1 VIVPYSKE
9 NKVTLG
15 YRFKVSGDLNLG
27 ATLSEAHRKATVDQ
41 NAITPLNDGMTNNQA
56 GFINSGNFPGYV
68 SFFDASRNENLAKA
82 DANWQAL
89 DNLNLS
95 LSGKYTKDEYPDST
109 LGMQNGHSSSI
120 NFDSTLAYAE
130 NGTVSFYATA
140 QKRDMFYKNGANPGN
155 GQPGA
160 VGSNNDN
167 NTPAY
172 PALIA
177 PSNVFNNT
185 LNDKDT
191 TLGLNLQQK
200 GLVNGKL
207 DLNGD
212 VSLSLGNTVYTNE
225 VPYYWLSPT
234 STAVN
239 SSTCASSAVL
249 SCGSTPAITNRTL
262 QFKLAGIYSVDKHN
276 KVTVRYMY
284 QKENAVDYYY
294 NVYQMGYSTST
305 AMPTNQVA
313 PNYTVN
319 VVALSYTH
327 LF

>member
-191 TLGLNLQQK
+191 TLGLICSK
-200 GLVNGKL
+200 K
-207 DLNGD
+207 D
-212 VSLSLGNTVYTNE
+212 
-225 VPYYWLSPT
+225 W
-234 STAVN
+234 
-239 SSTCASSAVL
+239 
-249 SCGSTPAITNRTL
+249 
-262 QFKLAGIYSVDKHN
+262 
-276 KVTVRYMY
+276 
-284 QKENAVDYYY
+284 
-294 NVYQMGYSTST
+294 
-305 AMPTNQVA
+305 
-313 PNYTVN
+313 
-319 VVALSYTH
+319 
-327 LF
+327 